1 MKNKISALIIDKHK
15 GEHDYNQIYMHEAP
29 EWFEATYDITVIDD
43 TKNILSEIN
52 KNKGI
57 DSIITIGDEIDCE
70 PLNQLSFEFRKK
82 WGHIDHF
89 DPSVIENMILNTF
102 IGNINRSRE
111 DQKLFSIFTSTYNTP
126 IKFF

>member
-1 MKNKISALIIDKHK
+1 MKSKISALIIDKHK
-15 GEHDYNQIYMHEAP
+15 KAHDYSQIYMHGAP

-82 WGHIDHF
+82 WVHLDYYNKDLVID
-89 DPSVIENMILNTF
+89 SIIKTF
-102 IGNINRSRE
+102 LLNINR
-111 DQKLFSIFTSTYNTP
+111 DKGCNKLCFYTT
-126 IKFF
+126 